1 MDFVNYIRLKQYLA
15 IQHEFYSKLRKLD
28 EVGDTEQGIGA
39 YYKFDILKDILEYIE
54 CIEMTEDDFKNSERI
69 YSEIEQNREALIQQ
83 FERDSELDDE
93 EYDDATWVF
102 YGVLYSALR

>member
-28 EVGDTEQGIGA
+28 EVSDTEQGISA
-39 YYKFDILKDILEYIE
+39 YYKFDVLNDILEYIE
-54 CIEMTEDDFKNSERI
+54 CIQMTDDDFKNSERI

-83 FERDSELDDE
+83 FERDNDVDGE
-93 EYDDATWVF
+93 EYDDAT
-102 YGVLYSALR
+102 

>member
-28 EVGDTEQGIGA
+28 EVSDTEQGIGA
-39 YYKFDILKDILEYIE
+39 YYKFDILNNILEYIE
-54 CIEMTEDDFKNSERI
+54 CIEMTDDDFKNSERI

-83 FERDSELDDE
+83 FERENDADGE
-93 EYDDATWVF
+93 EYDDAT
-102 YGVLYSALR
+102 

>member
-28 EVGDTEQGIGA
+28 EVSDTEQGIGA

-54 CIEMTEDDFKNSERI
+54 CIEMKEDDFKNSEQMLLNIENKRAALI
-69 YSEIEQNREALIQQ
+69 RQFEIEEEKDLN
-83 FERDSELDDE
+83 
-93 EYDDATWVF
+93 EYDDA
-102 YGVLYSALR
+102 S